1 MSAES
6 KAPARAHSGTTTSP
20 RMGLRERKKQRTRR
34 TIRAEAM
41 KLFQRQGYSATTIE
55 QIAEAADISPST
67 FFRYFPSKE
76 QVVLADDVDPI
87 MIDAIESQPLE
98 LAPLAAFRQAMR
110 DTFENLDPQDWQFEQ
125 DRMKLIYNEPELRSV
140 IMQETERNVDLIA
153 GLLARR
159 IGREPDDFEVRT
171 FSGAMIG
178 AMMTAFGRDGLD
190 LEKVDRIAEFIAAG
204 MPLEPPST
212 TDSVDSAD

>member
-6 KAPARAHSGTTTSP
+6 KAPARAYSGATTSP
-20 RMGLRERKKQRTRR
+20 RVGLRERKKQRTRR

-41 KLFQRQGYSATTIE
+41 KLFQAQGYSATTIE

-87 MIDAIESQPLE
+87 MIHALESQPSE
-98 LAPLAAFRQAMR
+98 LTPLAAFRQAMR
-110 DTFENLDPQDWQFEQ
+110 DTFDNLDPQDWQFEQ

-140 IMQETERNVDLIA
+140 IMQETERNVDLVSA
-153 GLLARR
+153 LLARR
-159 IGREPDDFEVRT
+159 VGREPSDFEVRA

-178 AMMTAFGRDGLD
+178 AMMTAFGREGLD
-190 LEKVDRIAEFIAAG
+190 LDKIDRIVEFMEAG
-204 MPLEPPST
+204 MPLGPAVPEPESG
-212 TDSVDSAD
+212 D